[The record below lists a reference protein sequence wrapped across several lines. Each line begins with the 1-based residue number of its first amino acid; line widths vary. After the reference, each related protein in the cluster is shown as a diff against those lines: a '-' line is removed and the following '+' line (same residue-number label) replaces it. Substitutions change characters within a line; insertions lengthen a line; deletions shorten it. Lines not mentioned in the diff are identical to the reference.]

1 MSRGRRVWSPAIST
15 GSTNSASRL
24 INFYEG
30 AAGGRVRKGQKERHG
45 GKHRVEKEATER
57 HLQFAKIFRHPFLD
71 GIHRVI
77 NFSTLARFRLQVPL
91 QDISEKT
98 IR

>member
-15 GSTNSASRL
+15 GSTNPASRL

-30 AAGGRVRKGQKERHG
+30 TPGGRVRKGQKERHG

-57 HLQFAKIFRHPFLD
+57 HLQFAKILRHPFLNA
-71 GIHRVI
+71 IHRG
-77 NFSTLARFRLQVPL
+77 LL
-91 QDISEKT
+91 ISL
-98 IR
+98 R